1 MDHFLYRDGRLCAEA
16 VPVSDIADAVGTPFY
31 CYSTATIERHFRV
44 FMDAVAGRPA
54 TICYAVKANGNIA
67 VVGTLARLGAGADVV
82 SGGELAR
89 ALAAGVPASKVV
101 FSGVGKSAGEMAQ
114 ALDAG
119 VMQINVESEPEL
131 ALLGEVATA
140 RGVRAPVAIRVNPDV
155 DALTHAKITT
165 GKSENKFGIGW
176 QRAHEIYARAA
187 GMPGLRMVGV
197 AMHIGSQITELA
209 PFGDAI
215 VRLRD
220 LALALRADGHG
231 VESIDMGG
239 GLGIPYGPNP
249 APSPAEY
256 GELVRSLLA
265 DSGLRV
271 VFEPGRVIVGNA
283 GILVARVI
291 YLKEGATRRFVVVDA
306 AMNDLMRPV
315 LYDAH
320 HDIVPVD
327 EWDANGDMME
337 MDVVGPICETG
348 DTFAMRRSLPPL
360 KAGDL
365 LAIRTAGA
373 YGAVMAN
380 MYNARALVPEV
391 LVRGDAFAVVRR
403 RMPVEDMLARE
414 SIPEW
419 LPGP

>member
-1 MDHFLYRDGRLCAEA
+1 MDHFLYRDRRLCAEE
-16 VPVSDIADAVGTPFY
+16 VPLADIAAAVGTPFY
-31 CYSTATIERHFRV
+31 CYSTATIERHFRA
-44 FMDAVAGRPA
+44 FSDAVAGLPA
-54 TICYAVKANGNIA
+54 TVCYAVKANGNIA
-67 VVGTLARLGAGADVV
+67 VVATLARLGAGADVV
-82 SGGELAR
+82 SGGELKR
-89 ALAAGVPASKVV
+89 ALAAGVPGSKVV
-101 FSGVGKSAGEMAQ
+101 FSGVGKSAEELAE
-114 ALDAG
+114 AIDAG
-119 VMQINVESEPEL
+119 IMQINVESEPEL
-131 ALLGEVATA
+131 ETLSAVAA
-140 RGVRAPVAIRVNPDV
+140 QRGATVRVAIRVNPDV

-176 QRAHEIYARAA
+176 QRAREVYARAA
-187 GMPGLRMVGV
+187 GMPGLSMVGV